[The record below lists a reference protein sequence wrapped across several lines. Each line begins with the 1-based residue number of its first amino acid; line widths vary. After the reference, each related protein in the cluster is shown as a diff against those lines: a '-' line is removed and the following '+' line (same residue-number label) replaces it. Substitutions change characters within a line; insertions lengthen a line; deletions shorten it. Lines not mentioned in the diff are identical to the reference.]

1 MAVFS
6 VHNFSLK
13 ALSACVPRKE
23 FSNMDYD
30 LIPVKERETL
40 IKMTGVEK
48 RRIGRVGMTTG
59 DLCQHA
65 AEKLF
70 AETGWDPASVDV
82 LIFVSQ
88 SRDYLIPCTSVIL
101 QHKLGLLKT
110 TIAFD
115 IPLGCSGFIYG
126 MAIIGN
132 LLSSGVLKRGIL
144 MAGDI
149 STVNCSYKDKST
161 FPLFGDAGSVA
172 FFEYDPNASPVH
184 FNLQSDGSGW
194 EAISIPEGGMRNFAS
209 KESFDYHNIEEG
221 VSRNKVQ
228 LTLNGIEVFNFSLRE
243 VTPNINDLLGSL
255 SLTLDK
261 FDFCV
266 FHQAN
271 LLMNESIRKKLRLP
285 KEKVPYTLAKYG
297 NTSSASI
304 PLTMVS
310 EIRNELTG
318 KELSLLLCGFGVG
331 LSWGTALLNTSKIIC
346 PEIIDYLE

>member
-1 MAVFS
+1 MALFS
-6 VHNFSLK
+6 VHNFSLR
-13 ALSACVPRKE
+13 ALSACVPKKE

-30 LIPVKERETL
+30 LIPMKERETL

-48 RRIGRVGMTTG
+48 RRIGRVGMTTS
-59 DLCQHA
+59 DLCLHA

-70 AETGWDPASVDV
+70 AETGWDRASIDV

-88 SRDYLIPCTSVIL
+88 SRDYLIPCTSIIL
-101 QHKLGLLKT
+101 QDKLGLPKT
-110 TIAFD
+110 SLAFD

-126 MAIIGN
+126 ISVMGS
-132 LLSSGVLKRGIL
+132 LLSSGTLKRGIL
-144 MAGDI
+144 MSGDI

-172 FFEYDPNASPVH
+172 FFEYDPQASPVH

-209 KESFDYHNIEEG
+209 KESFDYHDIEEG
-221 VSRNKVQ
+221 VSRNSVQ
-228 LTLNGIEVFNFSLRE
+228 LTLNGIDVFNFSLRE
-243 VTPNINDLLGSL
+243 VAPNINELLSSL
-255 SLTLDK
+255 SLTLEK

-285 KEKVPYTLAKYG
+285 KEKVPYTLQKYG

-310 EIRNELTG
+310 ELRNDLKE

-346 PEIIDYLE
+346 TEVIDYIE

>member
-13 ALSACVPRKE
+13 ALSACVPKKE

-30 LIPVKERETL
+30 LISEKERETL

-48 RRIGRVGMTTG
+48 RRIGGVGMTTS
-59 DLCQHA
+59 DLCLHA

-70 AETGWDPASVDV
+70 AETGWDRASIDV

-88 SRDYLIPCTSVIL
+88 SRDYLIPCTGIIL
-101 QHKLGLLKT
+101 QDKLGLPKT
-110 TIAFD
+110 SLAFD

-126 MAIIGN
+126 MSVLGS
-132 LLSSGVLKRGIL
+132 LLSSGTLKRGIL

-172 FFEYDPNASPVH
+172 FFEYDTHASPVH

-194 EAISIPEGGMRNFAS
+194 EAISIPEGGMRNFAD
-209 KESFDYHNIEEG
+209 KESFDYTEIEEG

-243 VTPNINDLLGSL
+243 VPPNINELLGSL
-255 SLTLDK
+255 SLTLDN
-261 FDFCV
+261 FDYCV

-285 KEKVPYTLAKYG
+285 KEKVPYTLPKYG

-304 PLTMVS
+304 PLTMIS
-310 EIRNELTG
+310 ELRNDLKE

-346 PEIIDYLE
+346 PEVIDYIE